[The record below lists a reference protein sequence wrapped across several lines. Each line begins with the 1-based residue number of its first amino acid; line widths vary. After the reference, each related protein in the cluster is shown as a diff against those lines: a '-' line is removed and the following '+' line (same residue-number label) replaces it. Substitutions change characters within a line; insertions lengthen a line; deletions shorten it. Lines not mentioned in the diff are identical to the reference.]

1 MARALWKGLVTF
13 GLVNI
18 PIELHTATR
27 DHTPRFRLLHRTDLS
42 PISLE
47 RICQTDGKAVAW
59 NDLVKGYEVEPG
71 RFVTVTEDDFKT
83 AALERSRSIGI
94 LAFVPMES
102 IDARYWDTPYV
113 AVPAKG
119 AESTYALLSEA
130 LTKSGRVGI
139 AKYVMRQRQHLAA
152 LVSLNDRLL
161 VMTMRFPE
169 DLLALPEAPSK
180 KSNPRELKLAEQ
192 LIAGMA
198 DEWEPSRYKDDYVSA
213 LMQVIEA
220 KATGKRSRRPV
231 TKGPT
236 RTNVVDL
243 MDRLRESLAATRK
256 ASSAGKSRGTETR
269 KAGSNRR
276 SARKSAPKRGHAA

>member
-1 MARALWKGLVTF
+1 MARPIWKGLVTF

-59 NDLVKGYEVEPG
+59 SDLVKGYEVEKG

-94 LAFVPMES
+94 LAFVPLES
-102 IDARYWDTPYV
+102 IDARYWETPYA

-119 AESTYALLSEA
+119 AESTYALLAEA
-130 LTKSGRVGI
+130 LTKSGRAGI

-152 LVSLNDRLL
+152 LVAFDHRLL
-161 VMTMRFPE
+161 VITMRFPE
-169 DLLALPEAPSK
+169 DLLALPEAPGA

-192 LIAGMA
+192 LIEGMA
-198 DEWEPSRYKDDYVSA
+198 DEWDPSRYKDDYVSA
-213 LMQVIEA
+213 LMRVIEA
-220 KATGKRSRRPV
+220 KAAGKRSRRPAA
-231 TKGPT
+231 KGPT

-256 ASSAGKSRGTETR
+256 ASGGSRR
-269 KAGSNRR
+269 KT
-276 SARKSAPKRGHAA
+276 ARKTAKRGHAA

>member
-27 DHTPRFRLLHRTDLS
+27 DHAPRFRLLHRTDLS

-59 NDLVKGYEVEPG
+59 NELVKGYEVEKG
-71 RFVTVTEDDFKT
+71 QFVAVTEDDFKT

-94 LAFVPMES
+94 LAFVPEDA

-113 AVPAKG
+113 AVPGKG

-130 LTKSGRVGI
+130 LSKSGRVGI

-152 LVSLNDRLL
+152 LVALNDRLL
-161 VMTMRFPE
+161 VITMRFPE
-169 DLLALPEAPSK
+169 DLLALPEAPSTK
-180 KSNPRELKLAEQ
+180 INPRELKLAEQ
-192 LIAGMA
+192 LIEGMA
-198 DEWEPSRYKDDYVSA
+198 DEWQPSRYKDDYVSA
-213 LMQVIEA
+213 LMRVIEA
-220 KATGKRSRRPV
+220 KAAGKPSRRQV
-231 TKGPT
+231 TKGPG

-243 MDRLRESLAATRK
+243 MDRLRESLAATKK
-256 ASSAGKSRGTETR
+256 ASSAARSRGSEAR
-269 KAGSNRR
+269 KPGSSRK
-276 SARKSAPKRGHAA
+276 SARKAAKRGHAA

>member
-1 MARALWKGLVTF
+1 MARAIWKGLVTF

-47 RICQTDGKAVAW
+47 RICQTDGKPVAW
-59 NDLVKGYEVEPG
+59 NDLVKGYEIEKG
-71 RFVTVTEDDFKT
+71 QFVAVTEDDFKT

-94 LAFVPMES
+94 LAFVPEDS
-102 IDARYWDTPYV
+102 IDERYWDTPYA
-113 AVPAKG
+113 AVPGKG

-130 LTKSGRVGI
+130 LNKSRRVGI
-139 AKYVMRQRQHLAA
+139 AKYVMRERQHLAA
-152 LVSLNDRLL
+152 LVSIDDRLL
-161 VMTMRFPE
+161 VITMRFPE
-169 DLLALPEAPSK
+169 DLLALPEAPRTK
-180 KSNPRELKLAEQ
+180 INPRELKLAQQ

-198 DEWEPSRYKDDYVSA
+198 DEWDPNRYQDDYVPA
-213 LMQVIEA
+213 LMRVIEA
-220 KATGKRSRRPV
+220 KAAGKTARRQK

-243 MDRLRESLAATRK
+243 MDRLRESLAATKKAGRPGSSRKTARK
-256 ASSAGKSRGTETR
+256 AA
-269 KAGSNRR
+269 
-276 SARKSAPKRGHAA
+276 KRGHAA

>member
-1 MARALWKGLVTF
+1 MARPIWKGLVTF

-59 NDLVKGYEVEPG
+59 SDLVKGYEVEKG

-94 LAFVPMES
+94 LAFVPLES
-102 IDARYWDTPYV
+102 IDARYWETPYA
-113 AVPAKG
+113 AVPTKG
-119 AESTYALLSEA
+119 AESTYALLAEA
-130 LTKSGRVGI
+130 LTRSGRAGI

-152 LVSLNDRLL
+152 LVALDERLL
-161 VMTMRFPE
+161 VITMRFPE
-169 DLLALPEAPSK
+169 DLLALPEAPSA

-192 LIAGMA
+192 LIEGMA
-198 DEWEPSRYKDDYVSA
+198 DEWDPSRYKDDYVSA
-213 LMQVIEA
+213 LMRVIEA
-220 KATGKRSRRPV
+220 KAAGKRSRRSAA
-231 TKGPT
+231 KGPT

-256 ASSAGKSRGTETR
+256 ASGSAKR
-269 KAGSNRR
+269 KT
-276 SARKSAPKRGHAA
+276 ARKAPKRGHAA